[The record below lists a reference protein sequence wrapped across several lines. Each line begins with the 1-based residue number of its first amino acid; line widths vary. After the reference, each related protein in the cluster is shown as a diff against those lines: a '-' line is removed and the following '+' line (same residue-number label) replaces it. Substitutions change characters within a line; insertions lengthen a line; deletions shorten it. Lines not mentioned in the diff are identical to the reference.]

1 MQKLVEKVQ
10 HYRIFWENAE
20 LNCRLEKRPLPDETD
35 DGSFTGF
42 DYSLFLLK
50 SDLNQTYSDTITS
63 WTKSNPKR
71 IQSRKNLNGSKKDS
85 RHIWKNIFTKLR
97 LGQNW
102 YSSTSN
108 PNIYEALI
116 HFRRQQMYKDAMAR
130 KQNHHNFEE

>member
-1 MQKLVEKVQ
+1 MDKVE
-10 HYRIFWENAE
+10 HYKIFWINAE

-85 RHIWKNIFTKLR
+85 RHI
-97 LGQNW
+97 
-102 YSSTSN
+102 
-108 PNIYEALI
+108 
-116 HFRRQQMYKDAMAR
+116 
-130 KQNHHNFEE
+130 